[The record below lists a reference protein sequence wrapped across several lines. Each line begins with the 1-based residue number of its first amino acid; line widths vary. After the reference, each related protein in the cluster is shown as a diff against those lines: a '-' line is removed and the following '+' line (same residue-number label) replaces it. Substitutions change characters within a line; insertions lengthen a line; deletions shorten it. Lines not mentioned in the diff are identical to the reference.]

1 LRKKLNK
8 TYKNDSKIKH
18 QKMTTLETAI
28 TGDLML
34 ELTRETVRILETKHQ
49 DLLAIRWT
57 EGEANTDMGF
67 STLASQCCE
76 QAWTIIR
83 QTNGLLDISIQ
94 ASAPDINIVFTDS
107 NGYSIRRKIELK
119 SAKGNTMPGSTI
131 GQELDINQPLIYCKR
146 PRANQK
152 NPTFEFCYSQYHTAM
167 LYSDTERFQDRNPRP
182 GLDIRKMTKSDKVIQ
197 YQVKER
203 DAYVSRYAVC
213 ALNRLDPTFRAQ
225 HSWQDDLTQ
234 NIINEFLRRTSVEE
248 LIRMK
253 NAL

>member
-1 LRKKLNK
+1 MN
-8 TYKNDSKIKH
+8 I
-18 QKMTTLETAI
+18 LETII
-28 TGDLML
+28 TGDILL
-34 ELTRETVRILETKHQ
+34 ELTRETVKILETKQ
-49 DLLAIRWT
+49 QELLSIRWT
-57 EGEANTDMGF
+57 DGEANTDMGF
-67 STLASQCCE
+67 STLASNCCE
-76 QAWTIIR
+76 AAWQSISKTH
-83 QTNGLLDISIQ
+83 GFLDINIQ

-107 NGYSIRRKIELK
+107 SGLSIRRKIELK
-119 SAKGNTMPGSTI
+119 SSKGNSMPGSTI

-152 NPTFEFCYSQYHTAM
+152 NPIFEFCYSQYHSAM

-182 GLDIRKMTKSDKVIQ
+182 GLDIRKMSSSDKVIQ

-203 DAYVSRYAVC
+203 DAYISRYAVC
-213 ALNRLDPTFRAQ
+213 ALNRLDPMFRAQ

-234 NIINEFLRRTSVEE
+234 NIINEFLRRTPIED

>member
-1 LRKKLNK
+1 
-8 TYKNDSKIKH
+8 
-18 QKMTTLETAI
+18 MTTLETTI
-28 TGDLML
+28 SGDVLL
-34 ELTRETVRILETKHQ
+34 ELTRETVKVLEEKQ
-49 DLLAIRWT
+49 QELLAIRWT
-57 EGEANTDMGF
+57 DGESNTDMGF
-67 STLASQCCE
+67 STLAAQCCTV
-76 QAWTIIR
+76 AW
-83 QTNGLLDISIQ
+83 QTVCETRGLLDINIQ

-107 NGYSIRRKIELK
+107 TGSSIRRKIELK

-152 NPTFEFCYSQYHTAM
+152 NTAFEFCYSQYHSAM
-167 LYSDTERFQDRNPRP
+167 LYSEVERFQDRNPRP
-182 GLDIRKMTKSDKVIQ
+182 GLDIRKMSKSDKVIQ

-203 DAYVSRYAVC
+203 DAYVSRYATC

-253 NAL
+253 NTL

>member
-1 LRKKLNK
+1 MN
-8 TYKNDSKIKH
+8 
-18 QKMTTLETAI
+18 TLETI
-28 TGDLML
+28 ISGDILL
-34 ELTRETVRILETKHQ
+34 ELTRETVRILETKQ
-49 DLLAIRWT
+49 QELLEIRWT

-76 QAWTIIR
+76 QAWSAIR
-83 QTNGLLDISIQ
+83 QTHGLFDINIQ
-94 ASAPDINIVFTDS
+94 ASAPDINIVFKDS
-107 NGYSIRRKIELK
+107 IGTILRRKIELK

-146 PRANQK
+146 PRTNQK
-152 NPTFEFCYSQYHTAM
+152 NTPFEFCYSQYHSAM

-182 GLDIRKMTKSDKVIQ
+182 GLDIRKMSKSDQAIQ
-197 YQVKER
+197 YHVKER

-248 LIRMK
+248 LVIMK

>member
-1 LRKKLNK
+1 MN
-8 TYKNDSKIKH
+8 
-18 QKMTTLETAI
+18 TLETAI
-28 TGDLML
+28 NGDILL
-34 ELTRETVRILETKHQ
+34 ELTRETVKILETKQ
-49 DLLAIRWT
+49 EELLAIRWT
-57 EGEANTDMGF
+57 DGEANTDMGF
-67 STLASQCCE
+67 STLASQCCVE
-76 QAWTIIR
+76 AWSTIC
-83 QTNGLLDISIQ
+83 QTHGLINISIQ

-107 NGYSIRRKIELK
+107 SGTSIHRKIELK

-152 NPTFEFCYSQYHTAM
+152 NPIFEFSYSQYHSAM

-182 GLDIRKMTKSDKVIQ
+182 GLDIRKMSKSNQVIQ
-197 YQVKER
+197 YLVKER

-213 ALNRLDPTFRAQ
+213 ALNRLDPNFRAQ

-234 NIINEFLRRTSVEE
+234 NIINEFLRRTSAEE